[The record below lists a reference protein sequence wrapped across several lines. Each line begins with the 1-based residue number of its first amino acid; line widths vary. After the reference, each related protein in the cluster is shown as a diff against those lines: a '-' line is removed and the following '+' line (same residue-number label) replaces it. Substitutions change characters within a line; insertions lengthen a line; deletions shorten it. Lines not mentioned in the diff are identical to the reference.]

1 MPKQVMIRDDIY
13 ERLIALKGNRSFSQV
28 IEDLLTRTGLRRDP
42 ILEAL
47 ETQNRLLSELLNEV
61 RQLNRKLSGMRLE
74 ARETIREVKVSSGNE
89 ANLPSYL
96 KDNPWV
102 SILAERR

>member
-61 RQLNRKLSGMRLE
+61 RQLNRKLSGLKLE
-74 ARETIREVKVSSGNE
+74 AREAIREVKVSADNTS
-89 ANLPSYL
+89 LPSYL
-96 KDNPWV
+96 RDNPWLE
-102 SILAERR
+102 ILSDRR